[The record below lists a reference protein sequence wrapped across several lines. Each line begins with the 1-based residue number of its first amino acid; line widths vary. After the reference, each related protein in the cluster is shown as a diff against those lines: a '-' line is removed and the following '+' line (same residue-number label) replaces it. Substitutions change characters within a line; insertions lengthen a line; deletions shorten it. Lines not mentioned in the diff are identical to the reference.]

1 MSSLAYYLFVK
12 VYMCQNMNI
21 IWFLH
26 LNWVIFCFA
35 VCMLEFAMLESLYL
49 MNECFS
55 CWTSY
60 YLCTL

>member
-55 CWTSY
+55 C
-60 YLCTL
+60 